1 MDTLSLFTSVINFVA
16 LSVSVWL
23 GWYILTRSPRRLV
36 SWLTSLTLWS
46 LSGIF
51 LNMLLALN
59 PPPISEQAP
68 TWVQTLL
75 PFWQTEVIFGEGS
88 GWLTGWLATPAI
100 AFWHHATMELRPGK
114 KSTWHNIQTG
124 LVYLT
129 VLIAIIVQIRNPYS
143 LTGETSGPLHFGT
156 IKPGLLYIT
165 FMSLLFLFAIL
176 SFANLITAAR
186 LLPSKIARRQFI
198 TLAIATI
205 IAGLTGPVSL
215 ISVDVVLIP
224 RAINTI
230 LLGVPVVLIGYSI
243 AWYSALISGRTIRR
257 DFIYN
262 FTAIG
267 AITLIYSAITWI
279 SVQLFDV
286 PPAAFVFIILLAI
299 TTHSLIDFTRRNLD
313 FIFYRKE
320 DRALRRNLR
329 RLAGLMG
336 EQDIAQTLQLI
347 LDSSCESVRA
357 TYGFIS
363 LFKGRSHHVIA
374 SHNWREDISH
384 LPPSTFSA
392 DDLIHLDLGQFPP
405 PLDEAGIMIPLYSET
420 NQIGAM
426 LFGRPI
432 NSIHYPDADI
442 ERLLDVSDQVADTFL
457 AAQKGEEL
465 AVRAAQMAEAYH
477 IEPPTA
483 LAQTPVKEVENALRN
498 IFDYAILGDS
508 LFAELKLVS
517 NRLPEDAVTHLDRGK
532 MVYEILEEA
541 VKKLRPE
548 ADYPGDPA
556 PREWHA
562 FMILHGAYFENKLN
576 RDIMS
581 QLYISEGTFN
591 RTRRAAIRT
600 VSRVLTE
607 MEAAQQH

>member
-1 MDTLSLFTSVINFVA
+1 MDTLSIFTSVINFVA

-36 SWLTSLTLWS
+36 SWLTSLTLFS

-59 PPPISEQAP
+59 PPPIPPEAP
-68 TWVQTLL
+68 EWVQTLFI
-75 PFWQTEVIFGEGS
+75 FWRPEVVLGESG

-114 KSTWHNIQTG
+114 KSFWHHIQTG

-129 VLIAIIVQIRNPYS
+129 VCIAIIVQIRNPYS
-143 LTGETSGPLHFGT
+143 LTGETSGPTHLGT
-156 IKPGLLYIT
+156 EVPGIIYIT
-165 FMSLLFLFAIL
+165 FMSLLFIFAIL
-176 SFANLITAAR
+176 SSVNLFISAKM
-186 LLPSKIARRQFI
+186 LPSKITRRQFI

-205 IAGLTGPVSL
+205 IAGFTGPISL
-215 ISVDVVLIP
+215 ISTEQIMIP

-230 LLGVPVVLIGYSI
+230 LLIVPVVLIGYSV
-243 AWYSALISGRTIRR
+243 AWYSALIDGRTIRR
-257 DFIYN
+257 EFIYN
-262 FTAIG
+262 ATAIG
-267 AITLIYSAITWI
+267 IVTLIYSAITWI

-286 PPAAFVFIILLAI
+286 PPAAFVFIIVLAI

-329 RLAGLMG
+329 QLARLMG
-336 EQDIAQTLQLI
+336 EQDIGQTLQII
-347 LDSSCESVRA
+347 LDSTCESVRA
-357 TYGFIS
+357 TYAFIL
-363 LFKGRSHHVIA
+363 LFEGRSHHIVA
-374 SHNWREDISH
+374 SYKWREGISH
-384 LPPSTFSA
+384 LPASTFSA
-392 DDLIHLDLGQFPP
+392 DDLIHLDIGQFPE
-405 PLDEAGIMIPLYSET
+405 PLNEAGLLVPLYAEA
-420 NQIGAM
+420 NQIGAIV
-426 LFGRPI
+426 FGCPV
-432 NSIHYPDADI
+432 NSITYPDADI
-442 ERLLDVSDQVADTFL
+442 ERLLDVSDQVTDTFL
-457 AAQKGEEL
+457 AVQRGEEL
-465 AVRAAQMAEAYH
+465 AIKAAQMAEAYQ
-477 IEPPTA
+477 IEPKVASTK
-483 LAQTPVKEVENALRN
+483 THVKEVENALRN

-508 LFAELKLVS
+508 LLAELRLVT
-517 NRLPEDAVTHLDRGK
+517 NRLSEDAVTHLDRGK
-532 MVYEILEEA
+532 VVYEVLEEA
-541 VKKLRPE
+541 VMKLRPE

-562 FMILHGAYFENKLN
+562 YTILHGAYFENKLN

-607 MEAAQQH
+607 MESVQH